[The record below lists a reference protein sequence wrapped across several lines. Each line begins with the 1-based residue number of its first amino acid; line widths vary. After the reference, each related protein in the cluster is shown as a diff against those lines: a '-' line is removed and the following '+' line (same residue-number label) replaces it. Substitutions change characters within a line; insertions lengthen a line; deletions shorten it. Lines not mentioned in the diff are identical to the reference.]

1 MVAPKQ
7 FLDYVDDNA
16 VKFIDRLG
24 SAVAIPSISG
34 DASRR
39 EDVKKMGVWLESE
52 LNKFGV
58 KTESI
63 PLGQQHIEGQV
74 LDLPPAIVGRIGD
87 DPKKKTI
94 LIYGHFDVQPA
105 NVSDGW
111 NTDPFKLHV
120 DKQTGKMFG
129 RGSTD
134 DKGPILGWLNVL
146 EAHHK
151 TGLPLPVNMRFCF
164 EGMEESGSEG
174 LDQFIAA
181 EAKRPEGW
189 FRGVDCVCISDN
201 YWLNDRTPA
210 LTYGLRGL
218 TYFNVQVSGP
228 GADLHSGI
236 FGGAVYEPMTALIAL
251 LGKLVTQDGRILI
264 PGVYDGIKAADTD
277 ELEIYRSL
285 DYSVADLEAAAGG
298 HIAVSNDKATVI
310 MARMRNPSLSIHGI
324 EGAFSGVGAKT
335 VIPAA
340 VGGKFSLRLVPPQQ
354 PDDIRAKVEKYLKD
368 EFAKLNTRCSLKI
381 EYLHG
386 GIPWVADHK
395 HWNYEAAK
403 RATEAVYLKSPDF
416 TREGG
421 SIPVTL
427 TFAENLGVNV
437 LLLPMGRGDD
447 GAHSTNEK
455 LDMSNFIQ
463 GTKVLGTYLYEVAEI
478 TTKA

>member
-1 MVAPKQ
+1 MAAPKQ
-7 FLDYVDDNA
+7 FLDYVDANTDA
-16 VKFIDRLG
+16 FIHRL
-24 SAVAIPSISG
+24 SEAVAIPSISG
-34 DASRR
+34 DAKRR
-39 EDVKKMGVWLESE
+39 EDVMKMGRWLEAE

-58 KTESI
+58 KTEQI
-63 PLGQQHIEGQV
+63 PLGKQHTEGQV

-105 NVSDGW
+105 EVSDGW
-111 NTDPFKLHV
+111 NTEPFQLVV
-120 DKQTGKMFG
+120 DEKSGRMFG

-134 DKGPILGWLNVL
+134 DKGPIMGWLNVL

-151 TGLPLPVNMRFCF
+151 LGLSLPVNLRFCF

-174 LDQFIAA
+174 LDEFIASEVKKENSRFKGIDA
-181 EAKRPEGW
+181 
-189 FRGVDCVCISDN
+189 VCISDN

-218 TYFNVQVSGP
+218 TYFNVIVSGP
-228 GADLHSGI
+228 GADLHSGS
-236 FGGAVYEPMTALIAL
+236 FGGSVHEPMTALIAL

-264 PGVYDGIKAADTD
+264 PGVYDGISTADES
-277 ELEIYRSL
+277 ELELYQKL
-285 DYSVADLEAAAGG
+285 DFSVADLEAAVGG
-298 HIAVSNDKATVI
+298 KIAVSDDKPTVI

-335 VIPAA
+335 VIPAT
-340 VGGKFSLRLVPPQQ
+340 VGGKFSIRLVPPQK
-354 PDDIRAKVEKYLKD
+354 PDDIRAKVEKYLEA
-368 EFAKLNTRCSLKI
+368 EFAKLNTKCKLKV

-386 GIPWVADHK
+386 GIPWVADHR

-403 RATEAVYLKSPDF
+403 RATESVYLKSPDF

-427 TFAENLGVNV
+427 SFAEHLGVNV
-437 LLLPMGRGDD
+437 LLLPMGRGND

-455 LDMSNFIQ
+455 LDKSNYIQ
-463 GTKVLGTYLYEVAEI
+463 GTKLLGSYLYEVGEI
-478 TTKA
+478 TKA